1 MKRLL
6 GVMAVVMTALGTGAC
21 ADVGDPT
28 QGTQGGANTND
39 RSNGGD
45 EGEKLLTGAMTISPN
60 GNYVL
65 AARSDLTILVDV
77 QAQTSMELAMKADRW
92 VFSKTRDVAYAMLQN
107 RAGVVAIDLATGRE
121 QWKVMP
127 AFIATEG
134 ATLAKVT
141 NDDQTLVVGDYDRV
155 FFIDTKDGN
164 IRATAKVGQRPVD
177 LEILPNDQKAVVVG
191 ATSWSTGKPLTPV
204 SLVDLTTNASSSI
217 EIPNCSSPIAVVPD
231 GSRVMISPTFC
242 TPESSGSDAPQGGW
256 TSPDPVSMID
266 VDYQTGTLGFVKN
279 LPGFGPV
286 AQLGS
291 GKAVAYLD
299 MKRIDKT
306 MFDDQSQI
314 PPETGPQ
321 FHLMTIDPASMK
333 FELSPIGNALPR
345 FAASKDGH
353 SLLVDASVTMTR
365 SEATAKISFDGS
377 SIKAEVGV
385 FSDASGSLF
394 GVFDTSTK
402 VYTPFSGAKASLD
415 RFVQTADGSKVFTLE
430 GELLGDANLYG
441 VDLAAKTSFDTGR
454 DLRDIGIL
462 PDGRLVLRIR
472 LEMEGRFPRE
482 EFCFSFDAQT
492 CAGSVVWVSK
502 VERKD

>member
-1 MKRLL
+1 MGIGLV
-6 GVMAVVMTALGTGAC
+6 GC

-39 RSNGGD
+39 RSSGGD

-60 GNYVL
+60 GKYII
-65 AARSDLTILVDV
+65 AARSDLSILVDV
-77 QAQTSMELAMKADRW
+77 DAQTSQELALRADRW

-107 RAGVVAIDLATGRE
+107 RAGVVAIDLATGE
-121 QWKVMP
+121 ELWKVMP
-127 AFIATEG
+127 AFIATDG

-141 NDDQTLVVGDYDRV
+141 NDDQTLVVGDYERV
-155 FFIDTKDGN
+155 FFIDAKDGN

-177 LEILPNDQKAVVVG
+177 LEILPNGQKAVVVG
-191 ATSWSTGKPLTPV
+191 STSWASGKPLTPV
-204 SLVDLTTNASSSI
+204 SLVDLTTHASSSI
-217 EIPNCSSPIAVVPD
+217 EIPNCASPIAVAPS
-231 GSRVMISPTFC
+231 GTRVMISPTFC
-242 TPESSGSDAPQGGW
+242 TPESSGSAAPQGGW

-266 VDYQTGTLGFVKN
+266 VDATTGSLKFIKN

-286 AQLGS
+286 AQLGN

-299 MKRIDKT
+299 MKRIDRS

-314 PPETGPQ
+314 PSDGGPQ
-321 FHLMTIDPASMK
+321 FHLMTIDPTSMT
-333 FELSPIGNALPR
+333 FDLAPIGNALPR

-365 SEATAKISFDGS
+365 SEATAKISFDGQ

-394 GVFDTSTK
+394 GVFDTTTK

-430 GELLGDANLYG
+430 GELLGDANLYS
-441 VDLAAKTSFDTGR
+441 VDLQARTSIDTGR

-462 PDGRLVLRIR
+462 ADGRLVLRIR

-482 EFCFSFDAQT
+482 EFCFSLDGST
-492 CAGSVVWVSK
+492 CQGSVIWVSK
-502 VERKD
+502 VERRD

>member
-6 GVMAVVMTALGTGAC
+6 GVAATMMMVLGSAAC

-39 RSNGGD
+39 RSSGGD

-60 GNYVL
+60 SKYIL
-65 AARSDLTILVDV
+65 AARSDLTIVVDV
-77 QAQTSMELAMKADRW
+77 QAETLKELPFKADRW
-92 VFSKTRDVAYAMLQN
+92 VFSKTRDVAYAMLPN
-107 RAGVVAIDLATGRE
+107 RAGIVAVDLATGE
-121 QWKVMP
+121 ELWKVMP

-141 NDDQTLVVGDYDRV
+141 NDDRTLVVGDYERV
-155 FFIDTKDGN
+155 FFIDTKDGDV
-164 IRATAKVGQRPVD
+164 RATAKVGPRPVD
-177 LEILPNDQKAVVVG
+177 LEILPNDTKAVVVG
-191 ATSWSTGKPLTPV
+191 ATSWATGKPLTPV
-204 SLVDLTTNASSSI
+204 SLVDLGTHASSSI

-231 GSRVMISPTFC
+231 GSRLMISPTFC

-266 VDYQTGTLGFVKN
+266 VDHTTGTLKFLKN

-286 AQLGS
+286 AQLGN

-299 MKRIDKT
+299 MKRIDRS
-306 MFDDQSQI
+306 MFDDPSQI
-314 PPETGPQ
+314 PSESGPQ
-321 FHLMTIDPASMK
+321 FHLMTIDPMSMK
-333 FELSPIGNALPR
+333 FDLAPIGNALPR

-385 FSDASGSLF
+385 FTDASGSLF
-394 GVFDTSTK
+394 GVFDTNTK
-402 VYTPFSGAKASLD
+402 IYTPFSGAKASLD
-415 RFVQTADGSKVFTLE
+415 RFVQTSDGSKVFTLE
-430 GELLGDANLYG
+430 GEALGDASLYG
-441 VDLAAKTSFDTGR
+441 VDLAARTSFDTGR
-454 DLRDIGIL
+454 ELRDIGIL
-462 PDGRLVLRIR
+462 ADGRLVLRVR
-472 LEMEGRFPRE
+472 LDMEGRFPRE
-482 EFCFSFDAQT
+482 EFCFSLDAKT
-492 CAGSVVWVSK
+492 CTGSVVWVSK
-502 VERKD
+502 VERRD

>member
-6 GVMAVVMTALGTGAC
+6 GVAMAMMLAAC

-60 GNYVL
+60 GKYIL
-65 AARSDLTILVDV
+65 AARADLTILVDV
-77 QAQTSMELAMKADRW
+77 QAEELKELPIKADRW

-107 RAGVVAIDLATGRE
+107 RGGVVAVDLATGEE
-121 QWKVMP
+121 QWNVKP
-127 AFIATEG
+127 AFLATEG

-141 NDDQTLVVGDYDRV
+141 NDDQTLVVGDYERV
-155 FFIDTKDGN
+155 FFIDTGDGN
-164 IRATAKVGQRPVD
+164 IRATAKVGPRPVD
-177 LEILPNDQKAVVVG
+177 LEILPGDKKAVVVG
-191 ATSWSTGKPLTPV
+191 ATSWATGKPLTPV
-204 SLVDLTTNASSSI
+204 SLVDLSTNATSSI

-242 TPESSGSDAPQGGW
+242 MPEASGSDAPQAGW

-266 VDYQTGTLGFVKN
+266 VDSAAGTLKFVKN

-286 AQLGS
+286 AQLGN

-299 MKRIDKT
+299 MKRIDAS

-314 PPETGPQ
+314 PSASGPQ
-321 FHLMTIDPASMK
+321 FHLMTIDPRSMK

-365 SEATAKISFDGS
+365 AEATAKVTFDGT
-377 SIKAEVGV
+377 SIKAEASV
-385 FSDASGSLF
+385 FTDASGSLF
-394 GVFDTSTK
+394 GVFDTNTK

-415 RFVQTADGSKVFTLE
+415 RFVQTSDGSKIFTLE
-430 GELLGDANLYG
+430 GELLGDADLYG
-441 VDLAAKTSFDTGR
+441 VDLAARTSIDLGR

-462 PDGRLVLRIR
+462 PDGKTLVLRIR
-472 LEMEGRFPRE
+472 LDMDGRFPRE
-482 EFCFSFDAQT
+482 EFCFSVDGNT
-492 CAGSVVWVSK
+492 CQGSVIWVSK
-502 VERKD
+502 VERRD